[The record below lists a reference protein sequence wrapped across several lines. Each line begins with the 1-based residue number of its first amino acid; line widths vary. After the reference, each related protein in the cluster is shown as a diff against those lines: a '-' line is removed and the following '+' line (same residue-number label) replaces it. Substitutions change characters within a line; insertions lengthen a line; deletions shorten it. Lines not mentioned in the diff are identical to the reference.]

1 MIRAASS
8 WYGKPANWYAKETDL
23 ERMIHQINN
32 GMVPPRPSI
41 EVREIAQW
49 LYRKQVKRLESG
61 EQQGRFSMMQ
71 AARGIRSGDARR
83 KGKADRDRAIEV
95 SGETNAVLAA
105 QNGLSVRQIRRIRK
119 A

>member
-1 MIRAASS
+1 
-8 WYGKPANWYAKETDL
+8 
-23 ERMIHQINN
+23 
-32 GMVPPRPSI
+32 
-41 EVREIAQW
+41 
-49 LYRKQVKRLESG
+49 
-61 EQQGRFSMMQ
+61 MMQ